1 MEIKCPCALRQKLP
15 KDAARQIGCRQ
26 SISTGEWSLCETSEY
41 CYQIQTQLLVYNL
54 SQCDLVMYTLQGIL
68 VVPVKYSEEFA
79 ENMVSRAEDFYRSQV
94 VSVLLYGHTGS
105 TVG

>member
-1 MEIKCPCALRQKLP
+1 
-15 KDAARQIGCRQ
+15 
-26 SISTGEWSLCETSEY
+26 
-41 CYQIQTQLLVYNL
+41 VYNL